1 MKFSQK
7 IFIGTFVLF
16 FFAFDAGAYI
26 LVDQSYNFS
35 LHRENESAAREQAV
49 ILSSVQSRIADIE
62 TVIKNASQDTIQL
75 STIISPLS
83 DYYQKQGVTL
93 ALYNNN
99 TLIHSNTPDIP
110 EDIISV
116 KDGYKNISN
125 KKVGDTRYLFVS
137 SKIPDFTNLTIVYV
151 RDISKLDVFR
161 SDIIRVFILVSSS
174 MCVLLGAALYILL
187 KYFTR
192 PIKQLKNMTDKI
204 ATGAYDER
212 VQINR
217 NDELGELGKTF
228 NLMAESVE
236 SNIHRLKESTE
247 DKQNFIDNLAHEMKT
262 PLTAILGYSEY
273 LQNANSSEEERIL
286 SAQHLKKTA
295 ERIQNLS
302 VRLLDIAYMQD
313 KEIEL
318 KPVNVSSLFATFES
332 LINPSLS
339 NKEVVLEI
347 KSEISEII
355 GDETLLLS
363 LLLNLVE
370 NAARAS
376 SKGAVIKVLAYKE
389 TYPIIEVVDEGF
401 GIPADEIDRITEPF
415 YCVDKSRSRECGGV
429 GLGLSLC
436 KQIALLHGA
445 KLEIDSEINIGTSIK
460 ISFTTL

>member
-1 MKFSQK
+1 MKFWQK
-7 IFIGTFVLF
+7 IFISTFVLF
-16 FFAFDAGAYI
+16 FIAFDVGAYI
-26 LVDQSYNFS
+26 LVDHSYNFS
-35 LHRENESAAREQAV
+35 LQRENENAAREQSV

-75 STIISPLS
+75 STIITPLS
-83 DYYQKQGVTL
+83 DFYQKQGVTL
-93 ALYNNN
+93 ALYNDN
-99 TLIHSNTPDIP
+99 TLIYSNTPDIP

-116 KDGYKNISN
+116 KDGYKNIAN
-125 KKVGDTRYLFVS
+125 KKVGDIRYLFVS
-137 SKIPDFTNLTIVYV
+137 SKIPDFPNLTIVYV

-174 MCVLLGAALYILL
+174 MCVLLGAALYLLL

-286 SAQHLKKTA
+286 SAQHLKKLQK
-295 ERIQNLS
+295 ESRIYQC
-302 VRLLDIAYMQD
+302 
-313 KEIEL
+313 
-318 KPVNVSSLFATFES
+318 
-332 LINPSLS
+332 
-339 NKEVVLEI
+339 
-347 KSEISEII
+347 
-355 GDETLLLS
+355 
-363 LLLNLVE
+363 
-370 NAARAS
+370 
-376 SKGAVIKVLAYKE
+376 
-389 TYPIIEVVDEGF
+389 GF
-401 GIPADEIDRITEPF
+401 
-415 YCVDKSRSRECGGV
+415 
-429 GLGLSLC
+429 
-436 KQIALLHGA
+436 
-445 KLEIDSEINIGTSIK
+445 
-460 ISFTTL
+460 